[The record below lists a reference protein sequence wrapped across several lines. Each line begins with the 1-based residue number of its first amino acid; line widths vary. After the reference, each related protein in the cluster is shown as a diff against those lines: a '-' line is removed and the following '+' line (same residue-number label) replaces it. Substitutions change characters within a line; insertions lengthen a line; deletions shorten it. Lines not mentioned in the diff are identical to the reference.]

1 MLPAVL
7 VRLRM
12 GLMLMMMLMGK
23 VLMLCGLLLMKLSMA
38 VVMGKMLLLLDII
51 AIVDDHLYIVLRC
64 GLQKNIEQMKINVTM

>member
-7 VRLRM
+7 VRLRV